1 MDHSS
6 TTARLE
12 LPSTPQA
19 GRIARGALRDLCAA
33 SSVGDDT
40 RETVLLLANELVTNA
55 VEHAGGEAV
64 LDAVVRDGAIR
75 VEVTDSSPAIPQ
87 APDALG
93 GDLDERGRGLF
104 LIAALASR
112 WGADRRPQGK
122 TVWCEL
128 DLGTA

>member
-1 MDHSS
+1 MDQMS
-6 TTARLE
+6 TTTRLA
-12 LPSTPQA
+12 LPSTPEA
-19 GRIARGALRDLCAA
+19 GRVARGALRELFSASPVSDDL
-33 SSVGDDT
+33 

-64 LDAVVRDGAIR
+64 LDAVVRPDAIR
-75 VEVTDSSPAIPQ
+75 LEVSDASPTIPQ
-87 APDALG
+87 APDAVDELQ
-93 GDLDERGRGLF
+93 ERGRGLF

-112 WGADRRPQGK
+112 WGADRREAGK